1 MIVCN
6 SHDYC
11 RVAMPKEHEIIK
23 YTPWDNS
30 IKAPF
35 IIYANLECLLRKVR
49 SCQSN
54 PENVYTEKN
63 VKCKPSGYA
72 WCSISSFDETNPDAI
87 FIGEKIVLKS
97 FVGRI

>member
-1 MIVCN
+1 M
-6 SHDYC
+6 
-11 RVAMPKEHEIIK
+11 
-23 YTPWDNS
+23 
-30 IKAPF
+30 
-35 IIYANLECLLRKVR
+35 R